1 MTRQVEE
8 LEADESEDRLERVAA
23 VDVAKASGKV
33 CTRTPHLSG
42 SGRRVTRIWDVAS
55 TTNAIM
61 AVADELAEANIERVV
76 LESTSDYWRPFYY
89 LLEARVRIQWVCAKC
104 PEVTDVRR
112 AKPWRSPVPK
122 FLTREQVQMV
132 LRLRGSG
139 WKWEDVA
146 RAAGC
151 SVAIAWQIGRG
162 HKTHHTVPLAWVPP
176 VGR

>member
-1 MTRQVEE
+1 M
-8 LEADESEDRLERVAA
+8 
-23 VDVAKASGKV
+23 
-33 CTRTPHLSG
+33 
-42 SGRRVTRIWDVAS
+42 
-55 TTNAIM
+55 
-61 AVADELAEANIERVV
+61 
-76 LESTSDYWRPFYY
+76 
-89 LLEARVRIQWVCAKC
+89 
-104 PEVTDVRR
+104 
-112 AKPWRSPVPK
+112 PK

-151 SVAIAWQIGRG
+151 SAAIAWQIGQG